1 MKCGSVPCDFTQS
14 CSLLSTHF
22 PLFASIP
29 NATQS
34 LCKTPKQNSQP
45 NKTTRL
51 KQPGII
57 VPKDHASCRPRYLL
71 FHSGINP
78 HVVLLVTLPCYHSHP
93 ATHTTANT
101 ALHTSMLLLAPALS
115 LSLSVAIGTDT
126 NSLPPVGV
134 AHVAVKESG
143 S

>member
-1 MKCGSVPCDFTQS
+1 MFLLILLPCSQRIS
-14 CSLLSTHF
+14 RSLPPF
-22 PLFASIP
+22 PMPRNRYA
-29 NATQS
+29 
-34 LCKTPKQNSQP
+34 KRR
-45 NKTTRL
+45 NKTANPITRL

-57 VPKDHASCRPRYLL
+57 VPKDHASCHPRFSVFALP
-71 FHSGINP
+71 FWNKSFSWCSFG
-78 HVVLLVTLPCYHSHP
+78 VLVTLLCYHSHP

-101 ALHTSMLLLAPALS
+101 ALNTSMRLLAPALS